1 MYATMMMVIYMI
13 NFIKKHKEY
22 FLTIGISL
30 LILIPIFI
38 TKGIYPFGDNSLI
51 YSDMYDQITSYY
63 YYFYDAIRGPDSLF
77 INFGAANGVNFFGII
92 AYYLLNPFSLL
103 ILFIERSKI
112 YLFMSVIIALKMIL
126 CNITCLYMI
135 KKLFKKINIP
145 LAIIMAISYRF
156 SSYGLNYYLITPWID
171 VMYMFPLIIVGL
183 KNLLDT
189 NDLKMYFITLTLA
202 IYFNFYLS
210 FIGIIFIF
218 LLSMPY
224 ILTYTKK
231 EEFGKKILSLGIST
245 ILSIGCALVIVL
257 PAYKQVSI
265 SARLISTLETL
276 VNSKLGPLT
285 DKIALLTFAPIAF
298 MAILLLLKDFKK
310 HKKFL
315 TFYIPSMI
323 LLLIP
328 FIFEPVN
335 KLLHFGSYA
344 SFPCRFAFITTL
356 FVIIGG
362 CYIFNNYKFEKNTI
376 SVFKKIISIFI
387 TICTSL
393 LLIIITKLTY
403 SDFQIA
409 IDNLTLSRNKALVI
423 FLIGMFGIAIL
434 AHLLIYI
441 LNKGLS
447 KLSICLLS
455 VLSLVFISCNT
466 YIYVGIE
473 FIQEGVNTVYEDLTL
488 IYNHNLS
495 KDYFKYK
502 NETGSIINNSSNITT
517 IPSMDHFSSMADGAT
532 QRSLKLLGYDQY
544 WSQIFSKGGT
554 LFSDIL
560 LGNKYIINHGESVF
574 GYTLKKQ
581 YNTLSWHEADK
592 DISYGYL
599 VNNNVEFNN
608 YDNTFDIQNAIYNS
622 ITNKFDLFE
631 TYNPIDINNIEIKDG
646 VYTVKNNNSYIEFN
660 VNLGKQSKLYLEI
673 YKSLDVLENSEIN
686 RLFDIFV
693 NDKLFFRDFPN
704 NGNNGVIDFGVYENE
719 NVNIKIYIKESC
731 ELKSLTLGSLDI
743 DKLNEF
749 IEDYKIDYDIEF
761 KDNNININIDSDKEK
776 ILFIPIS
783 YNDAYTAYNNNEK
796 VELIKLYDSYIG
808 IKLNS
813 GENNISIKF
822 VPTYLKTSFVISLVF
837 LILTILLIKTPL
849 YNKLL
854 QCTILQKSAA
864 TCYSLA
870 HILVILMIYILPII
884 CFFISFVK
892 YIHI

>member
-1 MYATMMMVIYMI
+1 MI
-13 NFIKKHKEY
+13 NFIKKYKAY
-22 FLTIGISL
+22 FWTIGISL

-38 TKGIYPFGDNSLI
+38 MKGIYPFGNNSLI

-63 YYFYDAIRGPDSLF
+63 YYFYDAIRGPNSLF

-92 AYYLLNPFSLL
+92 AYYLLNPFSFLV
-103 ILFIERSKI
+103 LFIERSKI

-126 CNITCLYMI
+126 CNVTCLYMI
-135 KKLFKKINIP
+135 KKLFKNINIP
-145 LAIIMAISYRF
+145 LAIIMAISYGF
-156 SSYGLNYYLITPWID
+156 SAYGLNYYLITPWID
-171 VMYMFPLIIVGL
+171 VMYMFPLIVVGL
-183 KNLLDT
+183 KKLLDT
-189 NDLKMYFITLTLA
+189 NDFKMYFITLTLA
-202 IYFNFYLS
+202 IYFNFYLT

-218 LLSMPY
+218 LLSLPY

-231 EEFGKKILSLGIST
+231 EEFGKKILSLGIGT

-285 DKIALLTFAPIAF
+285 DKISLLTFAPLAF
-298 MAILLLLKDFKK
+298 MAILLLVKDFKK

-315 TFYIPSMI
+315 TFYVPSMI
-323 LLLIP
+323 LLLLP

-344 SFPCRFAFITTL
+344 SFPCRFAFVTTL

-362 CYIFNNYKFEKNTI
+362 CYFFNNYKLERNTI
-376 SVFKKIISIFI
+376 NGFRKIGSIVI
-387 TICTSL
+387 TIVTSL

-409 IDNLTLSRNKALVI
+409 IDNLTLSRNKTLVI
-423 FLIGMFGIAIL
+423 FLFGMFGIAII

-455 VLSLVFISCNT
+455 VLSLVFIACNT

-495 KDYFKYK
+495 RDYFKYK

-517 IPSMDHFSSMADGAT
+517 IPSMDHFSSMADGGT
-532 QRSLKLLGYDQY
+532 QRSLKLLGYAQY

-554 LFSDIL
+554 LFSDVL
-560 LGNKYIINHGESVF
+560 LGNKYMINKDKEVF

-581 YNTLSWHEADK
+581 YNSLYWHEFDK

-599 VNNNVEFNN
+599 VNNNVDFSN
-608 YDNTFDIQNAIYNS
+608 YNNTFDIQNAIYNS
-622 ITNKFDLFE
+622 ITNKTDLFTIYKPVNIQNVAIE
-631 TYNPIDINNIEIKDG
+631 DKTLYTPIDD
-646 VYTVKNNNSYIEFN
+646 NSYIEFN
-660 VNLGKQSKLYLEI
+660 ININKKSKLYLEI

-693 NDKLFFRDFPN
+693 NDELFFRYFPN
-704 NGNNGVIDFGVYENE
+704 NGNNGVIDFGVYEDE
-719 NVNIKIYIKESC
+719 TINIKIYIKDSC
-731 ELKSLTLGSLDI
+731 ELKSLALGSLDI
-743 DKLNEF
+743 NKLNEF
-749 IEDYKIDYDIEF
+749 IKDYKINYDIEF
-761 KDNNININIDSDKEK
+761 INNNINIKIDTNKEK

-783 YNDAYTAYNNNEK
+783 YNDSYTAYNNSEK
-796 VELIKLYDSYIG
+796 VELIKIYDNFIG
-808 IKLNS
+808 IKLNA

-822 VPTYLKTSFVISLVF
+822 VPNFLKISFIISLAF
-837 LILTILLIKTPL
+837 LVLALLLIKTNL

-854 QCTILQKSAA
+854 ECSILQKIAA
-864 TCYSLA
+864 ICYTLLYL
-870 HILVILMIYILPII
+870 LVILMIYIIPII

>member
-1 MYATMMMVIYMI
+1 MI
-13 NFIKKHKEY
+13 SFIKKYKPY
-22 FLTIGISL
+22 FFTVGISL

-38 TKGIYPFGDNSLI
+38 MKEIYPFGNNSLI

-63 YYFYDAIRGPDSLF
+63 YYFYDSIRGPNSLF

-103 ILFIERSKI
+103 VLFIERSKI

-135 KKLFKKINIP
+135 KKLFKNINIP
-145 LAIIMAISYRF
+145 LAIIMAISYGL

-183 KNLLDT
+183 KKLLDT
-189 NDLKMYFITLTLA
+189 NDFKMYFITLTLA
-202 IYFNFYLS
+202 IYFNFYLAL
-210 FIGIIFIF
+210 IGIIFIF

-231 EEFGKKILSLGIST
+231 EEFGKKILSLGIGT
-245 ILSIGCALVIVL
+245 ISSIGCALVIVL

-285 DKIALLTFAPIAF
+285 DKIALLTFAPLAF
-298 MAILLLLKDFKK
+298 IGIILLLKDFKK

-315 TFYIPSMI
+315 TFYVPSM
-323 LLLIP
+323 LLLVIP

-362 CYIFNNYKFEKNTI
+362 CYFFNNYEFKKNTI
-376 SVFKKIISIFI
+376 SMFKKIISIFI
-387 TICTSL
+387 TIFTSL
-393 LLIIITKLTY
+393 ILLIITKLTY
-403 SDFQIA
+403 NNFQIA
-409 IDNLTLSRNKALVI
+409 VDNLTLSRNKTLVL
-423 FLIGMFGIAIL
+423 FLVGMFGIVII

-447 KLSICLLS
+447 KLSLCLIS
-455 VLSLVFISCNT
+455 ILSLVFISCNT

-473 FIQEGVNTVYEDLTL
+473 FIQDGVNTVYEDLTL

-495 KDYFKYK
+495 RDYFKYK
-502 NETGSIINNSSNITT
+502 NESGSIINNSSNITT
-517 IPSMDHFSSMADGAT
+517 IPSMDHFSSMADGKT
-532 QRSLKLLGYDQY
+532 QTSLKQLGYAQY

-554 LFSDIL
+554 LFSDVL
-560 LGNKYIINHGESVF
+560 LGNKYMINKGEDVF

-581 YNTLSWHEADK
+581 YNSLYWHEFNK

-599 VNNNVEFNN
+599 VNNNVEFSDYN
-608 YDNTFDIQNAIYNS
+608 NTFDIQNAIYNS
-622 ITNKFDLFE
+622 ITNKTDLF
-631 TYNPIDINNIEIKDG
+631 TIYSPVNIHNVAIKNKTLYTPIDD
-646 VYTVKNNNSYIEFN
+646 NSYIEFN
-660 VNLGKQSKLYLEI
+660 INIEKQSKLYLEI

-693 NDKLFFRDFPN
+693 NDEIFFRDFPN
-704 NGNNGVIDFGVYENE
+704 NGNNGVIDFGVYEDE
-719 NVNIKIYIKESC
+719 TINIKIYIKESC

-743 DKLNEF
+743 NKLNEF
-749 IEDYKIDYDIEF
+749 IEDYKLNYDIEF
-761 KDNNININIDSDKEK
+761 INNNININIDSNEEK

-783 YNDAYTAYNNNEK
+783 YNEAYTAYSNNEK
-796 VELIKLYDSYIG
+796 VEIIRLYDNYIG
-808 IKLNS
+808 VKLNA
-813 GENNISIKF
+813 GENNISINF
-822 VPTYLKTSFVISLVF
+822 VPTYLKLSFVISVLF
-837 LILTILLIKTPL
+837 LILAILLIKTNL
-849 YNKLL
+849 YDKLL
-854 QCTILQKSAA
+854 ECSILQKTAA

-870 HILVILMIYILPII
+870 YILVILMIYIIPVI

-892 YIHI
+892 YINI